1 MENLIV
7 SLRLVRIKE
16 VFTVRFSLTL
26 ILLTA
31 IVLLPAGCGGSDSSV
46 EQRFITI
53 GTGGQT
59 GVYYPVGGAIARLV
73 NRNRDTH
80 GVRASYEATGGSVYN
95 INAIL
100 AGDMD
105 IGIVQSDRQYQAYD
119 GLAEWEGKG
128 AQTQL
133 RSICSLYIELVT
145 IVAADDAGITTLED
159 LRGKRVNIGNPG
171 SGQRGNAMDVLQ
183 AVGIDIERDLHVEG
197 LKAAESAQMLQ
208 DGKIDAFFYT
218 VGHPAG
224 AIMEATAGQRRKV
237 RFVPIVGM
245 DELMEKSPY
254 YTPSYI
260 PIKLYDKA
268 ANKSDVPT
276 IGVTTTVVTSADV
289 PEEVVYEVAKAIFGN
304 LDEFRASHEA
314 LKGLNVDDMLK
325 GLAAPLHDGVMR
337 YLKEA
342 GLADKAPEAIRP

>member
-1 MENLIV
+1 M
-7 SLRLVRIKE
+7 
-16 VFTVRFSLTL
+16 RFSFTL

-31 IVLLPAGCGGSDSSV
+31 IALLSAGCGGSDSSV
-46 EQRFITI
+46 EQQFITI
-53 GTGGQT
+53 GTGGAT

-73 NRNRDTH
+73 NRNSDTH

-105 IGIVQSDRQYQAYD
+105 IGIVQADRQYQAYR
-119 GLAEWEGKG
+119 GLAEWKEQG
-128 AQTQL
+128 AQTKL
-133 RSICSLYIELVT
+133 RSVCSLYIELVT
-145 IVAADDAGITTLED
+145 IVAADDAGIVTLQD
-159 LRGKRVNIGNPG
+159 LRGKHVNIGNPG
-171 SGQRGNAMDVLQ
+171 SGQRGNAIDVLQ
-183 AVGIDIERDLHVEG
+183 AAGIDLERDLHVEG

-208 DGKIDAFFYT
+208 DGRIDAFFYT

-224 AIMEATAGQRRKV
+224 AITEATAGQRRKV
-237 RFVPIVGM
+237 RFVPIAGM

-260 PIKLYDKA
+260 PIELYDKA
-268 ANKSDVPT
+268 TNESDVPT

-289 PEEVVYEVAKAIFGN
+289 PEEVIYHVTKAIFGN
-304 LDEFRASHEA
+304 LDEFKASHAA
-314 LKGLNVDDMLK
+314 LADLNVDDMLK

-342 GLADKAPEAIRP
+342 GLEEKVPESIRP